1 MQHVL
6 PECVAQMHVHR
17 AQQMQEKEQHT
28 KTKRSTNPSMGI
40 AAFCTHVLFAAMEY
54 GKREP
59 NYSEDVA

>member
-40 AAFCTHVLFAAMEY
+40 AAFCTHVLLPQWN

-59 NYSEDVA
+59 NYSEDVG